1 MQKGLNRNRKK
12 KSSHYELQKLIQQGP
27 KKNIKAQTYRIIS

>member
-12 KSSHYELQKLIQQGP
+12 NPHYELQKLIQQGP
-27 KKNIKAQTYRIIS
+27 KKNIKAQTYQIIS